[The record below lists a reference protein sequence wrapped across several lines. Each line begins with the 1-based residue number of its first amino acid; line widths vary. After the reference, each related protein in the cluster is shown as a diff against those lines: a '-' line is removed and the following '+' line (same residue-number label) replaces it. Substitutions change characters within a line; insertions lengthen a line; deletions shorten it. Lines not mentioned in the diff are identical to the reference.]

1 MSPTKLIRLMSLSSL
16 LIWITALPALP
27 LDAPRFVEMRE
38 LSGID
43 YVNVTGEREKRFI
56 VSSLGTGAAL
66 FDYDQDGDLDLYFV
80 NGAPVVGVETMQGP
94 GSRLYRNQGGFRF
107 EDATEEAGVGYRGF
121 GQGCAVADFD
131 NDGFPDLYV
140 TAIGGNVLYR
150 NRGDGSFEDVTD
162 VAGAGYRSWGTSAAF
177 FDADGDGDVDLYV
190 ANYADPD
197 VKQLPLPGSAPSCR
211 WLGIPVFCGPTGLV
225 GARDAY
231 LRNDGA
237 GRFVE
242 ASRESGL
249 LDEAEAYGLGLVAGD
264 YDGDGDA
271 DLYVA
276 NDSVPD
282 LLFQNDGRGH
292 FGEAALF
299 SGVAYNTD
307 GRAQAGMGVD
317 FGDLDGD
324 GNLDVFVTTFSH
336 DTNTAYRNLAHGV
349 FADATSESNLRMAS
363 WFYLG
368 WGTRFV
374 DLDND
379 GDEDLFVANGHVYP
393 DANRGDPNTAYA
405 QRNQI
410 FWNRGEGKFD
420 EGEFSKGDAMA
431 EVYSSR
437 GAAFGDVDDDGDT
450 DVAIVNI
457 DERPSLLRNDVPGG
471 HWIGLRLVGATS
483 NRDALGA
490 RVVLT
495 SGPLRQMKE
504 VHTSGSFLSSSDP
517 RLLFGLGERDAA
529 DEVRIRWPSGHEE
542 RYRNL
547 GAGEYHLIVES
558 RSPSS
563 E

>member
-1 MSPTKLIRLMSLSSL
+1 MSLVL
-16 LIWITALPALP
+16 LMRVVPVLLLA
-27 LDAPRFVEMRE
+27 APRFVDMRE
-38 LSGID
+38 LSRID

-66 FDYDQDGDLDLYFV
+66 FDYDQDGDLDLYVV
-80 NGAPVVGVETMQGP
+80 NGAPIVGVEMKEGP
-94 GSRLYRNQGGFRF
+94 GSRLYRNQGGWTF
-107 EDATEEAGVGYRGF
+107 EDATEAAGVGHRGF
-121 GQGCAVADFD
+121 GQGCAVSDFD

-140 TAIGGNVLYR
+140 TGIGENVLYR
-150 NRGDGSFEDVTD
+150 NRGDGTFADVTD
-162 VAGAGYRSWGTSAAF
+162 SAGAGYRSWGTSAAF
-177 FDADGDGDVDLYV
+177 FDADGDGNVDLYV

-197 VKQLPLPGSAPSCR
+197 VKKLPLPGSGPSCR

-225 GARDAY
+225 GSRDVY
-231 LRNDGA
+231 FRNDGE

-249 LDEAEAYGLGLVAGD
+249 LDRSDAYGLGVVAGD

-271 DLYVA
+271 DVCVA
-276 NDSVPD
+276 NDSMPN

-292 FGEAALF
+292 FNETALF
-299 SGVAYNTD
+299 AGVAYNTD

-349 FADATSESNLRMAS
+349 FADATAEMNLRMAS

-368 WGTRFV
+368 WATRFV
-374 DLDND
+374 DLDSD

-393 DANRGDPNTAYA
+393 EANQGDPNTAYP

-410 FWNRGEGKFD
+410 FWNGGGGKFD
-420 EGEFSKGDAMA
+420 EGEFSKDDAMA
-431 EVYSSR
+431 EVHSSR
-437 GAAFGDVDDDGDT
+437 GAAFGDVDEDGDT
-450 DVAIVNI
+450 DVAVVNI
-457 DERPSLLRNDVPGG
+457 DEQASLLRNDVPGG
-471 HWIGLRLVGATS
+471 NWVGLRLVGTAS

-517 RLLFGLGERDAA
+517 RLLFGLGDRGGA
-529 DEVRIRWPSGHEE
+529 DEIRIRWPSGHEE

-547 GAGEYHLIVES
+547 AASEYHLIVES
-558 RSPSS
+558 RSPSKD
-563 E
+563 

>member
-1 MSPTKLIRLMSLSSL
+1 MSL
-16 LIWITALPALP
+16 LILMRALTLP
-27 LDAPRFVEMRE
+27 LLVLAPPRFVEMRE
-38 LSGID
+38 GSGID
-43 YVNVTGEREKRFI
+43 YVNVTGEPEKRFI

-66 FDYDQDGDLDLYFV
+66 FDYDQDGDLDLYLV
-80 NGAPVVGVETMQGP
+80 NGSPIVGVETKEGP
-94 GSRLYRNQGGFRF
+94 GSGLYRNQGGFRF
-107 EDATEEAGVGYRGF
+107 EDATEEAGVGYKGF
-121 GQGCAVADFD
+121 GQGCAVADVD

-140 TAIGGNVLYR
+140 TGVGENVLYR
-150 NRGDGSFEDVTD
+150 NRGDGTFEDVTD
-162 VAGAGYRSWGTSAAF
+162 SAGVGYRSWGTSAAF
-177 FDADGDGDVDLYV
+177 FDADGDGDLDLYL

-197 VKQLPLPGSAPSCR
+197 LKKLPLPGSGPSCR

-225 GARDAY
+225 GARDVY
-231 LRNDGA
+231 FRNDGD
-237 GRFVE
+237 GRFVDR
-242 ASRESGL
+242 SRESGIL
-249 LDEAEAYGLGLVAGD
+249 AGGEAYGLGVVAGD

-271 DLYVA
+271 DVYVA
-276 NDSVPD
+276 NDSMPD
-282 LLFQNDGRGH
+282 LLFQNDGTGH
-292 FGEAALF
+292 FDETGLF

-307 GRAQAGMGVD
+307 GLAQAGMGVD

-324 GNLDVFVTTFSH
+324 GNLDLFVTTFSH

-349 FADATSESNLRMAS
+349 FADATTEMNLRVSS

-393 DANRGDPNTAYA
+393 DAHRGDPNTTYA

-420 EGEFSKGDAMA
+420 EGSFSKDDAMA

-437 GAAFGDVDDDGDT
+437 GAAFGDLDDDGDT
-450 DVAIVNI
+450 DVSIVNI
-457 DERPSLLRNDVPGG
+457 DDQPSLLRNDVSGG
-471 HWIGLRLVGATS
+471 HWIGLRLVGTAS

-495 SGPLRQMKE
+495 CGALRQTKE

-517 RLLFGLGERDAA
+517 RLLFGLGNREDAV
-529 DEVRIRWPSGHEE
+529 EVRIRWPGGREE
-542 RYRNL
+542 VYRNL
-547 GAGEYHLIVES
+547 ATGRYHLIVEG
-558 RSPSS
+558 RSSPN